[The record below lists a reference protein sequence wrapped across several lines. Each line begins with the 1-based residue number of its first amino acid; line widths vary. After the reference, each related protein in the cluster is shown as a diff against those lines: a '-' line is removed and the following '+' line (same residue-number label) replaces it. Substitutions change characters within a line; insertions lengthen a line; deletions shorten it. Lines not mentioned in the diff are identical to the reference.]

1 MLENHS
7 PEELQPRPHT
17 SLKNWSLMLTFEA
30 LFDMSKGREVILL
43 STFLCI
49 IQSLFKSA
57 HYDLIDSFGLPI
69 SLWIGWSGISILY
82 TKIRTIFPEGFAIKL
97 NAIIRDESIRN
108 PESSNN
114 VLPDEPFDIYIPDV
128 S

>member
-1 MLENHS
+1 
-7 PEELQPRPHT
+7 
-17 SLKNWSLMLTFEA
+17 
-30 LFDMSKGREVILL
+30 MSKGRVVILL

-69 SLWIGWSGISILY
+69 SFWIGWNGISILY
-82 TKIRTIFPEGFAIKL
+82 TKIRIVFPEGFAIKL
-97 NAIIRDESIRN
+97 NAIIRDESIGN
-108 PESSNN
+108 PESSNK